1 MKRPLQFLVYIIT
14 AFLCSSCKVDST
26 ENPDNSIP
34 SEDRITFIEG
44 TNLNPILSEIGSELY
59 YTFSTTNN
67 WSATLS
73 SDTPTVINWIDI
85 SPKTGTAGVATITVS
100 VQPNETYENRIGRI
114 CLQCGNDSQ
123 TIIITQV
130 QKDALVVAPESYTLD
145 NSGGD
150 IEIEINHNIDFDI
163 EITDDWISPIT
174 TRALKTEILA
184 FHIAENSG
192 YENREGQIIFTSKD
206 QTLTQTIKIY
216 QAQKDALIIS
226 QTDYVFD
233 ETAQNFSVEVRS
245 NIDFLVENPDVDWLH
260 PIETRSLSS
269 HTLNYLIDENSS
281 YDYRSTE
288 IKIIDLSTNKSQTIS
303 ITQMQKDALVVA
315 PESYTLDNSGGDIE
329 IEINH
334 NIDFDIEINVNWIS
348 YVKTR
353 GLTTDNLIFHIE
365 ENPNHTDREGLISF
379 QSLKKDLY
387 QEVKITQEGSAKQ
400 DEAKIRE
407 LLVQL
412 YNDTNGDNWTRND
425 NWCSD
430 EPLNTWFGVSYSKSG
445 ELRLSFVLDDFGN
458 VGNNLS
464 GKIDLSGCDALTEL
478 VCGHNQLTSI
488 NISNCKSITKLICK
502 TSQIADLDIT
512 GCSKLSYI
520 DCEHNQLTNTN
531 FSELPALCELYCGD
545 NKLTSITTTGNKNLK
560 TLRCY
565 INQPLQSVNI
575 SDCSSLT
582 YLNCDR
588 TSIQTLDVS
597 NSPELKYLN
606 CSQSQLSKL
615 NISNCYKLEEIYCN
629 NNHIEGLM
637 DISERPNLNEI
648 NLSHNPLTAINL
660 SNCISLRDF
669 EYFSS
674 ETTKLTSLNLSGC
687 TNLQKL
693 ECSNQ
698 WLNTLNVSGCTQIE
712 DISCTNNQLKELN
725 LLDCKNLKFI
735 SCNKNQINTLNL
747 ACPETLYQ
755 LDCSD
760 NYLTDINISGYM
772 IAGLYCSNNP
782 LTTLNFSN
790 CPRIGY
796 IKCNGCNLTTLD
808 VPESPNLY
816 QLNCSNCELT
826 YLDISKCPKLNIL
839 QCANN
844 KLKELD
850 FSTVANPELL
860 KVDWSHNPFEYLNL
874 GDVRHFP
881 DYTGNVR
888 AGGIIYLKES
898 LSTSTQLKI
907 ISNKIEEINIESNQ
921 LQSIDV
927 SECPALK
934 IFNCENNPLTELV
947 IEGCRQLENLRCY
960 HTLICREIPEWFKQ
974 LSNFAHYPRY
984 EYYESSTGKIE
995 YTDNKIGWW
1004 YPGEPEKGYHG
1015 W

>member
-59 YTFSTTNN
+59 YTFSATNN

-464 GKIDLSGCDALTEL
+464 GKIISGAIK
-478 VCGHNQLTSI
+478 I
-488 NISNCKSITKLICK
+488 NL
-502 TSQIADLDIT
+502 L
-512 GCSKLSYI
+512 L
-520 DCEHNQLTNTN
+520 
-531 FSELPALCELYCGD
+531 
-545 NKLTSITTTGNKNLK
+545 
-560 TLRCY
+560 
-565 INQPLQSVNI
+565 
-575 SDCSSLT
+575 
-582 YLNCDR
+582 
-588 TSIQTLDVS
+588 
-597 NSPELKYLN
+597 LKY
-606 CSQSQLSKL
+606 
-615 NISNCYKLEEIYCN
+615 
-629 NNHIEGLM
+629 
-637 DISERPNLNEI
+637 
-648 NLSHNPLTAINL
+648 
-660 SNCISLRDF
+660 
-669 EYFSS
+669 
-674 ETTKLTSLNLSGC
+674 
-687 TNLQKL
+687 
-693 ECSNQ
+693 
-698 WLNTLNVSGCTQIE
+698 
-712 DISCTNNQLKELN
+712 
-725 LLDCKNLKFI
+725 
-735 SCNKNQINTLNL
+735 
-747 ACPETLYQ
+747 
-755 LDCSD
+755 
-760 NYLTDINISGYM
+760 
-772 IAGLYCSNNP
+772 
-782 LTTLNFSN
+782 
-790 CPRIGY
+790 
-796 IKCNGCNLTTLD
+796 
-808 VPESPNLY
+808 
-816 QLNCSNCELT
+816 
-826 YLDISKCPKLNIL
+826 
-839 QCANN
+839 
-844 KLKELD
+844 
-850 FSTVANPELL
+850 
-860 KVDWSHNPFEYLNL
+860 
-874 GDVRHFP
+874 
-881 DYTGNVR
+881 
-888 AGGIIYLKES
+888 
-898 LSTSTQLKI
+898 
-907 ISNKIEEINIESNQ
+907 
-921 LQSIDV
+921 
-927 SECPALK
+927 
-934 IFNCENNPLTELV
+934 
-947 IEGCRQLENLRCY
+947 
-960 HTLICREIPEWFKQ
+960 
-974 LSNFAHYPRY
+974 
-984 EYYESSTGKIE
+984 
-995 YTDNKIGWW
+995 
-1004 YPGEPEKGYHG
+1004 
-1015 W
+1015 